1 MGLHKDCLSIIYN
14 SVNMD
19 VRVCG
24 NDVAYLL
31 FYQALLAFRA
41 NSVNRHSVIRFKA
54 TGGFPMKHLYESS
67 MHKKKWPVCP
77 KSYICPF
84 CLAFF
89 VTEVIWEG
97 GISWA
102 PVIAGGAANAPDF
115 RNHIFVIYDF
125 IIVETHI
132 TIAIKSWYIFQMKHL
147 CVWIYCCYDFIV
159 C

>member
-67 MHKKKWPVCP
+67 MHKKKWPTFQ
-77 KSYICPF
+77 SA
-84 CLAFF
+84 L
-89 VTEVIWEG
+89 
-97 GISWA
+97 
-102 PVIAGGAANAPDF
+102 NL
-115 RNHIFVIYDF
+115 IFVPF
-125 IIVETHI
+125 ASLSLSQRLFE
-132 TIAIKSWYIFQMKHL
+132 KEE
-147 CVWIYCCYDFIV
+147 
-159 C
+159 